1 MKGGLTLHDALKTM
15 RITALLALTV
25 LAGCGYTMKSSLD
38 PKYQYVFVNSFQNEG
53 REYDL
58 QAPLTN
64 AVIRK
69 FMNDGRL
76 RVSSANTADLLVEGT
91 ILNYELKGLTFDED
105 DEVTQF
111 QVVVMARVRV
121 TDARSGDVLWQE
133 SNLSVDSSFSTAATG
148 SSSDRLRGNA
158 QFFLPTVRSFQT
170 DEENQAA
177 AEALEQ
183 LASDIFFRTIEPW

>member
-1 MKGGLTLHDALKTM
+1 MPAL
-15 RITALLALTV
+15 RYLQALCALV
-25 LAGCGYTMKSSLD
+25 LLGSLAGCGYSMNSSLD
-38 PKYQYVFVNSFQNEG
+38 PRFQTVHVRPFDNQS

-69 FMNDGRL
+69 FLHDGRL
-76 RVSSANTADLLVEGT
+76 RVVDRSTADLVVDGS
-91 ILNYELKGLTFDED
+91 ILNYELKGLTFDTD

-111 QVVVMARVRV
+111 RMLVVARVRV
-121 TDARSGDVLWQE
+121 SDNQTGEVLWE
-133 SNLSVDSSFSTAATG
+133 SPRMVGETSYSTPRTG

-158 QFFLPTVRSFQT
+158 QTFLPTVRSFQT

-177 AEALEQ
+177 SEALEA
-183 LASDIFFRTIEPW
+183 LATDIFYRTIEPW